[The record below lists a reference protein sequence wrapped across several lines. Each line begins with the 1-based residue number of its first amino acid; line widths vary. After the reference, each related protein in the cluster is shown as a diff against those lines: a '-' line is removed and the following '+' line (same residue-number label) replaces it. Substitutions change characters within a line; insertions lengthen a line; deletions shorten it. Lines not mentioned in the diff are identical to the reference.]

1 MMLIS
6 LIALPF
12 VCALIL
18 ALCSSFSKGHWSLS
32 LFCTVLSSV
41 LLFLCFL
48 NGQVDI
54 SIPWIPNWGLAF
66 HLRMDSL
73 SLALLAVAHLMVL
86 LALLL
91 SCRQEKSPWFYFNIL
106 MLLAS
111 INGVLLAFDLLLFF
125 LFWEGMIIPIYFLTR
140 CFGHQLNNRAATQFF
155 ILTQSSGLF
164 MLVAILGLCILGFM
178 QEGSFSFDP
187 EVLSSVI
194 VEPKIEFLLLLAFLF
209 PFLVKLPAVPFH
221 VWLPELFVEAPVSA
235 LLLGIMVKTGAYGII
250 RFALPLFPNAALA
263 LTPTMMGI
271 GIFTL
276 FFGAL
281 MAYSQQ
287 DIRRILAYGTISH
300 MGLILMAIFAKE
312 RLAMTGAVIL
322 LVTGALNTGSLLL
335 LVDDLKRYH
344 LSQIGGLFGAIPKRS
359 VVMIAL
365 LMSSLGLPVFGQ
377 FVGEWLVV
385 VGIFSASPGI
395 AVIAA
400 IGLVVSAVF
409 HLRLAKHLLFGPK
422 KGTEGLPELSGKR
435 LMIYGCLI
443 SLMLL
448 IGLYPAP
455 FIAMLKNTTVED
467 RGY

>member
-1 MMLIS
+1 
-6 LIALPF
+6 
-12 VCALIL
+12 
-18 ALCSSFSKGHWSLS
+18 
-32 LFCTVLSSV
+32 
-41 LLFLCFL
+41 
-48 NGQVDI
+48 
-54 SIPWIPNWGLAF
+54 
-66 HLRMDSL
+66 
-73 SLALLAVAHLMVL
+73 
-86 LALLL
+86 
-91 SCRQEKSPWFYFNIL
+91 
-106 MLLAS
+106 
-111 INGVLLAFDLLLFF
+111 
-125 LFWEGMIIPIYFLTR
+125 
-140 CFGHQLNNRAATQFF
+140 
-155 ILTQSSGLF
+155 
-164 MLVAILGLCILGFM
+164 
-178 QEGSFSFDP
+178 
-187 EVLSSVI
+187 
-194 VEPKIEFLLLLAFLF
+194 
-209 PFLVKLPAVPFH
+209 
-221 VWLPELFVEAPVSA
+221 
-235 LLLGIMVKTGAYGII
+235 
-250 RFALPLFPNAALA
+250 
-263 LTPTMMGI
+263 
-271 GIFTL
+271 
-276 FFGAL
+276 L

-422 KGTEGLPELSGKR
+422 KGTEGLPELSGMR